1 MDYALMQDPSAAL
14 GNWQVVALVLGYD
27 GIEFLPP
34 GSPPSPKTHHHH
46 HHHRVVGL
54 GARVARFRDVVRRYT
69 AGAWIGPRMAPRV
82 YIMRR
87 VTRKPRYAT
96 A

>member
-34 GSPPSPKTHHHH
+34 GSPPSHQQTSTR
-46 HHHRVVGL
+46 HRVVGL
-54 GARVARFRDVVRRYT
+54 GARVARVKDTVRRYT